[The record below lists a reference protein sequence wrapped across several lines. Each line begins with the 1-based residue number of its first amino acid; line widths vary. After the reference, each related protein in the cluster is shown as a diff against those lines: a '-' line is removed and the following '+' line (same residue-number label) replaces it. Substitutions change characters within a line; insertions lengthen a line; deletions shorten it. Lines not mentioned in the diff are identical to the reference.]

1 MTSTYN
7 FKHQKAVEYKAI
19 HEPEGDDH
27 TTFINYLWLGIRAGN
42 NYADIFP
49 CFVWKTVFLHL
60 DSFET
65 VYEFL
70 INHKHRPNPSKRWYH
85 SKDICC
91 RTIRQGLTDFMYDS
105 FGIIPI
111 EIQFVPNER
120 TYDLR
125 DSEELNRRLTQM
137 DYDFFYK
144 PFPHSAK
151 TSKELLQHNT
161 YWRRVIY
168 VDYDYNLIQSHRNTF
183 WTLTRLLKKTSLQWG
198 HIVNVIVRSDMLPNK
213 FKPHTSDGVLDLP
226 KLKQF
231 HLEAISKILEPE
243 KSFNDDSFRMQ
254 YRFEIEERAKNV
266 FNTKS
271 ETFEAQQ
278 RLLKSL
284 FRNAP
289 ERKSLVKTFV
299 SNGECRVNLNHF
311 QSSMHL
317 KKIPDPMDN
326 GFLLNQYPPI
336 VDLVIKCNS
345 SMKIRFKK
353 LITKITDSCQ
363 KKNSSPT
370 GQPVSNVSRYWIR
383 LYTSED
389 KLQFLQH
396 CFPVYAKN
404 LTPIPKSQPTP
415 QKTTLLKTENKQEPM
430 KSTYTLCDS
439 NSTLETNLSK
449 PTSAELLRLVERTKT
464 VKYVKFR
471 LQ

>member
-1 MTSTYN
+1 MTFTYN
-7 FKHQKAVEYKAI
+7 FKHQKAVEYAK
-19 HEPEGDDH
+19 GDDH

-42 NYADIFP
+42 NYADKFP

-70 INHKHRPNPSKRWYH
+70 INHKHRPNRSKRWYH

-91 RTIRQGLTDFMYDS
+91 RTIRQGLTDYMYDN

-120 TYDLR
+120 AYELR
-125 DSEELNRRLTQM
+125 DFEELNRRLTQM
-137 DYDFFYK
+137 DYDIFYK

-168 VDYDYNLIQSHRNTF
+168 VDYDYNLIQSSRNVW

-198 HIVNVIVRSDMLPNK
+198 HIVNVIVRSDMLPDK

-243 KSFNDDSFRMQ
+243 KSFNHDSFRMQ
-254 YRFEIEERAKNV
+254 YRFEIEEHAKSV

-271 ETFEAQQ
+271 QTFEAQQ
-278 RLLKSL
+278 RLLKGL

-289 ERKSLVKTFV
+289 ERKSLVKTLV
-299 SNGECRVNLNHF
+299 TNGECRVNLNSF
-311 QSSMHL
+311 QSALNH

-326 GFLLNQYPPI
+326 GFLLNQYTPI

-345 SMKIRFKK
+345 SMNIRFKK

-363 KKNSSPT
+363 KKKKKNASPT
-370 GQPVSNVSRYWIR
+370 MSNVSKYWNR

-389 KLQFLQH
+389 KLQFLRL
-396 CFPVYAKN
+396 CFPVYAKT
-404 LTPIPKSQPTP
+404 LAPIPKP
-415 QKTTLLKTENKQEPM
+415 QKAPENGNLEEKQGLM
-430 KSTYTLCDS
+430 KSTLHTLCDL
-439 NSTLETNLSK
+439 NSALETDLSK
-449 PTSAELLRLVERTKT
+449 PTSEELMRFMKWTKT
-464 VKYVKFR
+464 VNYVKFR